1 MRRLYI
7 LSCFAICSI
16 QLRAQQL
23 IKHTSR
29 ATRWVDSVY
38 KSLTPDQRIAQLM
51 IIRESSTD
59 EQGHPIIY
67 ADTIRS
73 YIMQFN
79 IGGICLFQGNPE
91 EQAALL
97 NEFQHIAQTPLMTCI
112 DGETGLGMRMD
123 GVEKIPDQMTL
134 GAMQHADKFVSW
146 IGKAMGEQC
155 RRAGINVDYAPVVD
169 INNNPKNP
177 VIGYRSFG
185 QNKYT
190 VARYGIAIMKGL
202 QSCDVMACAKHF
214 PGHGDVDVDSHLD
227 LPVIHKSL
235 EGLDTLELYPFKKI
249 FKAGIGSV
257 MIAHLS
263 IPAIEPTPH
272 LASSLSPKFVTG
284 LLRNQIGFKGIS
296 FTDALGMKGVA
307 KYFPPGEVSVKSLE
321 AGNDMLCLPT
331 EIGLSIERI
340 EAAITDRRL
349 NWPDLEKRIK
359 KVLYVKYNLG
369 LSHIK
374 NIDTANITADL
385 NKDIPQIRKE
395 VARRSLTAVAL
406 QNNRFIPLNKNE
418 KIAYVAFGTDEANT
432 ITNDMSRELNAT
444 IYRISYGASDENT
457 QQLQSELKKGN
468 FDRIIVGVHNYSK
481 RPAHNFGMN
490 NASVNLIKQLGNIYP
505 SATIIVFGNPYAI
518 ANMPDYRNIIAC
530 YEDDKIFQQNAF
542 DFLTGKVR
550 AEGKLPVTVMDT
562 IPYGTGILVK
572 TK

>member
-1 MRRLYI
+1 MRRLYF
-7 LSCFAICSI
+7 LSYFIICFF
-16 QLRAQQL
+16 QLHAQHL
-23 IKHTSR
+23 LKHTPK

-38 KSLTPDQRIAQLM
+38 HSLTPAQRIAQLM
-51 IIRESSTD
+51 VIRESSVQD
-59 EQGHPIIY
+59 GKSIIY
-67 ADTIRS
+67 ADSIRA
-73 YIMQFN
+73 YIKQFN
-79 IGGICLFQGNPE
+79 IGGICLFQGGAA
-91 EQAALL
+91 EQAALI

-134 GAMQHADKFVSW
+134 GAMQHADKFIYS
-146 IGKAMGEQC
+146 IGKVMGEQC

-185 QNKYT
+185 QNKYI
-190 VARYGIAIMKGL
+190 VARYGIATMKGL

-235 EGLDTLELYPFKKI
+235 AGLDTLELYPFKKI

-331 EIGLSIERI
+331 EIGLSIGRI
-340 EAAITDRRL
+340 EAAIKDGRL
-349 NWPDLEKRIK
+349 SWPDLEKRIK

-374 NIDTANITADL
+374 NIDTVNITADL

-406 QNNRFIPLNKNE
+406 QNNRFIPLSKKE
-418 KIAYVAFGTDEANT
+418 KIAYVALGTDRENT
-432 ITNDMSRELNAT
+432 ITNDMKTNLNAT
-444 IYRISYGASDENT
+444 IFHISYEASGADA

-468 FDRIIVGVHNYSK
+468 FDRIIVGVHDYSK
-481 RPAHNFGMN
+481 HPAHNFGMN
-490 NASVNLIKQLGNIYP
+490 SVSISLIKQLGNNYP
-505 SATIIVFGNPYAI
+505 SATVVAFGNPYAI
-518 ANMPDYRNIIAC
+518 ANMADYKNIISC
-530 YEDDKIFQQNAF
+530 YEDDAIFQQNAF
-542 DFLTGKVR
+542 DFLTGKAR
-550 AEGKLPVTVMDT
+550 AEGKLPVTVTNAM
-562 IPYGTGILVK
+562 PYGTGILVK
-572 TK
+572 AK